1 MATAGR
7 KHFDFL
13 SKRRT
18 FGLLSSLLVLGALA
32 LTAVPG
38 PNYGI
43 DFRGGTNII
52 AKFNDEVGDD
62 AVRSA
67 LSTAGIDDA
76 AVQTFGSDGDF
87 EYLIQTQAVTSMNEE
102 RRDALSGAL
111 EADFGEGTNVVFDE
125 TQGDRVYVQVPESA
139 YASAEGMDEIEAIQR
154 FAAGSADVET
164 RIVATLEASAFENI
178 SATAYGNPG
187 DRRFQIGVAT
197 IQAVV
202 ADAFV
207 SELGDSFASIERVET
222 VGPRVGEQLRGD
234 AVKAILLALV
244 CILLYIALRFDMRY
258 APGAIAALFHDVMI
272 TLGIFIILR
281 EEISLPILAAAL
293 TIVGYSLNDTIVN
306 FDRIRENL
314 QIAER
319 KVDIVGLV
327 NRSLNECLSRTLLTS
342 VTTLVAVITI
352 YLLGGGL
359 IRSFALAMIIGV
371 IVGTYSSIFVA
382 SPIFLIMND
391 YFEAR
396 DRAKAAEKAAE
407 ATAAG

>member
-1 MATAGR
+1 MGTPAR

-13 SKRRT
+13 SKRRN
-18 FGLLSSLLVLGALA
+18 FGLVSALLVIGSLA
-32 LTAVPG
+32 LTAAPG
-38 PNYGI
+38 PNYRI

-52 AKFNDEVGDD
+52 AKFNAEVGDE

-76 AVQTFGSDGDF
+76 AVQSFGAAGDF

-102 RRDALSGAL
+102 RRAALSAAL
-111 EADFGEGTNVVFDE
+111 DTGFGEGTAVEFDE

-139 YASAEGMDEIEAIQR
+139 YGSAEGLDEIEAIQR
-154 FAAGSADVET
+154 FSAGAADVET
-164 RIVATLEASAFENI
+164 RIIEALSAAEFENI
-178 SATAYGNPG
+178 TASAYGNPG

-202 ADAFV
+202 ADGFR
-207 SELGDSFASIERVET
+207 SELGDDFASIERVET

-258 APGAIAALFHDVMI
+258 APGAIVALFHDVLI

-314 QIAER
+314 QVAER
-319 KVDIVGLV
+319 KTDIVALV

-342 VTTLVAVITI
+342 VTTLVAVVTI
-352 YLLGGGL
+352 YILGGGL

-371 IVGTYSSIFVA
+371 IIGTYSSIFVA
-382 SPIFLIMND
+382 SPIFLVMND

-396 DRAKAAEKAAE
+396 DRAKAAERAAA